1 MGEKNFLDLAVK
13 AKNLFLYDV
22 AIKYLEQAVELKNS
36 EAMYL
41 LGDIY
46 YEGNIYIE
54 KLLKPEEIVP
64 TTDYAKA
71 FDFYKKSADDGY
83 SPAFNMLGLMYFL
96 GIGTEVNITESKK
109 YFQRAID
116 SEKIASEKGDA
127 FAIESLGNI
136 YENYRAVCAF
146 NGDNDEAE
154 NFQEL
159 SVMSYEGAF
168 HLLKEM
174 AFSENVTQSD
184 SDKAILHIADLYRF
198 GNGVAMSDKD
208 SVLFLVMLSN
218 VCEDDETKILAY
230 KKIAAIYEMSKDY
243 EKQVEYLEQSAA
255 LGDFISMR
263 KLWKIYELGE
273 VVEKKLSESQK
284 WLKKSEE
291 LQKKFLE
298 EIRL

>member
-1 MGEKNFLDLAVK
+1 MGEKNFLELAVK

-22 AIKYLEQAVELKNS
+22 AIKYLEKAAELKNS

-46 YEGNIYIE
+46 YEGNISVE
-54 KLLKPEEIVP
+54 KLIKPEEIVP
-64 TTDYAKA
+64 TTDYARA
-71 FDFYKKSADDGY
+71 FDFYKKSADGGY

-109 YFQRAID
+109 YFQCAIE
-116 SEKIASEKGDA
+116 SEKIAAGKGDA

-154 NFQEL
+154 NSQEL
-159 SVMSYEGAF
+159 SVMSYEWAF

-174 AFSENVTQSD
+174 AFSKEVSRSD
-184 SDKAILHIADLYRF
+184 SDKAILHMADLYRS
-198 GNGVAMSDKD
+198 GNGVAMSNKD
-208 SVLFLVMLSN
+208 SVLYLDMLSH
-218 VCEDDETKILAY
+218 VCEDDKTKILAY
-230 KKIAAIYEMSKDY
+230 KKIATIYEMSEDY
-243 EKQVEYLEQSAA
+243 EQQVEYLEQAAA
-255 LGDFISMR
+255 LGDFVSMR
-263 KLWKIYELGE
+263 ELWRIYELGK
-273 VVEKKLSESQK
+273 VVEKNLSESQK

-291 LQKKFLE
+291 LQKKFFE
-298 EIRL
+298 EISL